1 MRLYFNGCSHTFGDD
16 LLDRNQAWPS
26 LIAKKLHCDFV
37 NDSVSGGT
45 NDRIVYRTIKHA
57 NEFEF
62 FYIAWTYTTRFT
74 RYRSDNNHDVNFNPQ
89 LKHSLYGNQSEF
101 KDYGKL
107 HYAFWNNEL
116 YNFKLWLQNVV
127 LLQRYLDSIN
137 KPYVM
142 LNATHNFIDRWS
154 ADWNLFNSSVQSL
167 LCFDIMDDK
176 TLHNE
181 HLEIQ
186 TLLKQIDTSNY
197 IDWDSWWITKLHS
210 DHTSGPT
217 GHLLEDGHTAV
228 ANKILE
234 HDSH

>member
-16 LLDRNQAWPS
+16 LIDCNQAWPS
-26 LIAKKLHCDFV
+26 LIAKKLQCDFV

-116 YNFKLWLQNVV
+116 YNFKIWLQNVV

>member
-16 LLDRNQAWPS
+16 LLDCNQAWPS
-26 LIAKKLHCDFV
+26 LIAKKLQCDFV

-57 NEFEF
+57 TEFEF

-89 LKHSLYGNQSEF
+89 LTHSLYGNQSEF

-116 YNFKLWLQNVV
+116 YNFKLWLQNIV

-142 LNATHNFIDRWS
+142 LNADHNCIDRWS
-154 ADWNLFNSSVQSL
+154 TDWHLFNSSVQSL
-167 LCFDIMDDK
+167 LCFDIMDDE

-197 IDWDSWWITKLHS
+197 IDWNSWWITKLHR
-210 DHTSGPT
+210 DHPVGPT
-217 GHLLEDGHTAV
+217 GHLLENGHTAV

-234 HDSH
+234 HDSN